1 MLAYELRE
9 RRLPSRV
16 LWRRAAGAQRGCSL
30 LQRGGEHPRGV
41 SPPDVG
47 DIGHLVRRYEL
58 VFVDDGSRD
67 STPQLLNELQQANPA
82 IIVIHLSRNFGHQAA
97 ISAGIDFARGDA
109 LVIMD
114 GDLQDAPEAITDFVA
129 AWRDG
134 AEVAYAVRTKRKE
147 SLFKRAGYF
156 AFYRLLHMVSDID
169 IPLDSGDFC
178 LMTRKVAD
186 ALTSFR
192 SATASFADCG
202 RSSALDGWVFLT
214 SGTSG
219 RRENP
224 GPRSAPWSRWQWTGL
239 SASAATRC
247 AWRATAGLGP
257 R

>member
-1 MLAYELRE
+1 MNANFRLASFGGEPPELSVVVPFYNEEENIRE
-9 RRLPSRV
+9 VYRRLT
-16 LWRRAAGAQRGCSL
+16 LIL
-30 LQRGGEHPRGV
+30 
-41 SPPDVG
+41 
-47 DIGHLVRRYEL
+47 GHLVRRYEL

-67 STPQLLNELQQANPA
+67 STPQLLNEVQQADPA
-82 IIVIHLSRNFGHQAA
+82 VVVIHLSRNFGHQAA

-114 GDLQDAPEAITDFVA
+114 GDLQDAPEAISDFVA

-186 ALTSFR
+186 ALRSLPERNRFVHGLRTFVGFR
-192 SATASFADCG
+192 QVGLPYERHERAAG
-202 RSSALDGWVFLT
+202 
-214 SGTSG
+214 
-219 RRENP
+219 NP
-224 GPRSAPWSRWQWTGL
+224 STHSAPWSRWQWTGL